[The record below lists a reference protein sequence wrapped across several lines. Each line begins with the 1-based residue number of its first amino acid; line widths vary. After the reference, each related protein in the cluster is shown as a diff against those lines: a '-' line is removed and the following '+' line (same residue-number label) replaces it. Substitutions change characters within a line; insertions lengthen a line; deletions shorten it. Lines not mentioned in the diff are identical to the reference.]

1 LSSRAEWAKV
11 WAFTRR
17 SWLMN
22 RRNAFTLF
30 EMTFWPC
37 IGLASIGLLTEF
49 LALTPETRAFVLIGV
64 ISLSVVQICQLDVAY
79 ALLFDMWS
87 KSVKYQFMAPIH
99 GGHVVAGSWLM
110 GVIRGSV
117 VFGLMGL
124 VSWYAFD
131 FNFMDAGVG
140 PLAVFAVGLF
150 LNGALV
156 GTCTCI
162 LILAFGPRAEVAAW
176 SLASI
181 LLLLCG
187 IYYPVDQL
195 PPPVTIASS
204 LIPLTY
210 FLEYFRGVYGFPLLF
225 RAPLTKG
232 FGLAVLYQAGGLML
246 LHIVIQRARQTGM
259 LLRLSE

>member
-1 LSSRAEWAKV
+1 M
-11 WAFTRR
+11 T
-17 SWLMN
+17 

-30 EMTFWPC
+30 EMTFWPG

-49 LALTPETRAFVLIGV
+49 LSLTPETRAFVLIGV
-64 ISLSVVQICQLDVAY
+64 ISLSVVQVCQLDVAY

-99 GGHVVAGSWLM
+99 GGHLVAGAWLV
-110 GVIRGSV
+110 GVIRGGV

-124 VSWYAFD
+124 FSFYAFH
-131 FNFMDAGVG
+131 FSFVHPGLL
-140 PLAVFAVGLF
+140 PLAVFLVGLF

-156 GTCTCI
+156 GILTCI
-162 LILAFGPRAEVAAW
+162 LILSFGPRAEVAAW

-195 PPPVTIASS
+195 PSPVSVASA

-210 FLEYFRGVYGFPLLF
+210 FLEYFRAFYGFPLLF
-225 RAPLTKG
+225 PAPLMRG
-232 FGLAVLYQAGGLML
+232 FGLAVLYLVGGLAL
-246 LHIVIQRARQTGM
+246 LHGAIQRARQSGM

>member
-1 LSSRAEWAKV
+1 LSWRAEGTKV

-17 SWLMN
+17 SWIMT

-37 IGLASIGLLTEF
+37 IGLASIGFLTEF

-64 ISLSVVQICQLDVAY
+64 ISLSVVQVCQLDVAY

-99 GGHVVAGSWLM
+99 GGHLVVGSWLM
-110 GVIRGSV
+110 GVLRGGV

-124 VSWYAFD
+124 FSWYAFD
-131 FNFMDAGVG
+131 FNFGDPGLV
-140 PLAVFAVGLF
+140 PLGTFVLGLF

-156 GTCTCI
+156 GTATCI
-162 LILAFGPRAEVAAW
+162 LILWFGPRAEVAAW

-181 LLLLCG
+181 MLLLCG

-195 PPPVTIASS
+195 PPAVTVASR

-210 FLEYFRGVYGFPLLF
+210 FLEYFRTFYGFPLLF
-225 RAPLTKG
+225 GAPLAKG
-232 FGLAVLYQAGGLML
+232 FSLAWLYLAGGLTL
-246 LHIVIQRARQTGM
+246 LHFTVQRARRTGM

>member
-1 LSSRAEWAKV
+1 M
-11 WAFTRR
+11 TRR
-17 SWLMN
+17 N
-22 RRNAFTLF
+22 VFTLF

-49 LALTPETRAFVLIGV
+49 LSLTPETRAFVLIGV
-64 ISLSVVQICQLDVAY
+64 ISLSVVQVCQLDVAY

-99 GGHVVAGSWLM
+99 GGHLVGGAWLI

-124 VSWYAFD
+124 FSLYAFEFSFVD
-131 FNFMDAGVG
+131 PGLL
-140 PLAVFAVGLF
+140 PLVVFAVGLF

-156 GTCTCI
+156 GIITCT
-162 LILAFGPRAEVAAW
+162 LILSFGPRAEVAAW

-195 PPPVTIASS
+195 PPPVAVASG

-210 FLEYFRGVYGFPLLF
+210 FLEYFRAFYGFPLLF
-225 RAPLTKG
+225 PTPLWRG
-232 FGLAVLYQAGGLML
+232 FTLAFLYLAGGLAL
-246 LHIVIQRARQTGM
+246 LHWSIQRARQRGI
-259 LLRLSE
+259 LLKLSE

>member
-1 LSSRAEWAKV
+1 MSSRAEWAKV

-195 PPPVTIASS
+195 PPPVTIASR

-210 FLEYFRGVYGFPLLF
+210 FLEYFRQFYGFPLSYQY
-225 RAPLTKG
+225 PLLYG
-232 FGLAVLYQAGGLML
+232 FAECVIYILISYAL
-246 LHIVIQRARQTGM
+246 LHYTLKSAYKRGT
-259 LLRLSE
+259 LLRLSD